1 MCYKPFNPLNL
12 LFVYVNATMY
22 VTAFRKLVIIVT
34 NNINQISTQ
43 LTGRLIKCKINMRT
57 FTINI

>member
-1 MCYKPFNPLNL
+1 MCYKPFNPFNL
-12 LFVYVNATMY
+12 LFVYVNATKY

-43 LTGRLIKCKINMRT
+43 LTGRLIKCKI
-57 FTINI
+57 

>member
-1 MCYKPFNPLNL
+1 MCYKPFNPFNL
-12 LFVYVNATMY
+12 LFVYVHATMY

-43 LTGRLIKCKINMRT
+43 LTGRLIKCEI
-57 FTINI
+57 

>member
-1 MCYKPFNPLNL
+1 MCYKPFNPFNL

-22 VTAFRKLVIIVT
+22 AFRKLVITVT

-43 LTGRLIKCKINMRT
+43 LTGRLIKCKI
-57 FTINI
+57 